1 MKELLKFS
9 LIGILNTAITIGSYG
24 ILVYLFNMNYII
36 ANIISYMLGMINSYI
51 WNKNWV
57 FKVKESSY
65 LIYLKFL
72 LVNIIILGLNTLCL
86 FILVNMFNL
95 NKLFSQIIVVGIG
108 MGLNFILTK
117 TWTFASK
124 SADSNDR
131 RIKYE

>member
-57 FKVKESSY
+57 FQVKESSY